1 MHKIIQNS
9 KMTADKSSFL
19 NKQKQQ
25 QQKKKICAQFLLPL
39 PFSKTTRNWHN
50 ICVDIATVTNVVEE
64 KLSFCRKDEHISE
77 DMITRLSKTIIM

>member
-25 QQKKKICAQFLLPL
+25 QKKKSVLNFYYPCHFQKQLEIG
-39 PFSKTTRNWHN
+39 
-50 ICVDIATVTNVVEE
+50 
-64 KLSFCRKDEHISE
+64 
-77 DMITRLSKTIIM
+77 IIYVLI